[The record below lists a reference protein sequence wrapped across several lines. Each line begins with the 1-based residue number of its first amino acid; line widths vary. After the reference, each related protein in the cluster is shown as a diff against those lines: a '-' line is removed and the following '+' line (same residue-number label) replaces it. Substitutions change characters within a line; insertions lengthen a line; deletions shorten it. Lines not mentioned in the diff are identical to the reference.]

1 MTKNKQKEFV
11 MYIEVGGVEEPRSFW
26 EYSGKRDPA
35 KCIPAINPCFCLLFA
50 YYSRGVVEIQRVE
63 WQKIENK

>member
-35 KCIPAINPCFCLLFA
+35 KCISAINLYFCLLFA
-50 YYSRGVVEIQRVE
+50 YYSRGVVEIQGVE